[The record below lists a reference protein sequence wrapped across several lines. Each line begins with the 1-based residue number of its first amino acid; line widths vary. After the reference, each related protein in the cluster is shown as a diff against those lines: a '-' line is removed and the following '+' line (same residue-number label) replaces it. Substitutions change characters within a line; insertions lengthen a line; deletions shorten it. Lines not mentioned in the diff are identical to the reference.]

1 MIAIPFLLLPYLSK
15 CTDCSLHSLYASVL
29 HDGGDAY
36 AQPGMDKVC
45 RRQCAVP
52 VQASVLQEK
61 QVSLQLGY
69 AAELVLG

>member
-1 MIAIPFLLLPYLSK
+1 MLPCLCK
-15 CTDCSLHSLYASVL
+15 CTDCSLHSLYATVL

-36 AQPGMDKVC
+36 AQPGMDKVD

-52 VQASVLQEK
+52 VQASLLQEK

-69 AAELVLG
+69 AAEVVLG